1 MTNQFNAK
9 VFSFMAGIILSFM
22 LQPVAWGQSSADYSA
37 LPISSAES
45 APPLVMLLLASDQGL
60 WRAAYDDYSDIDGDG
75 NLDTGYDNSIDYRGY
90 FDSDSC
96 YDYDLISGRF
106 EPQSAASNHQ
116 CSGSWSGNFLNWATM
131 TRMDLLRMALYGGKR
146 SDDPTTPAAG
156 NVVLERALIPDDGH
170 AFAKVV
176 SGPEL
181 SLYTPFT
188 YNALALPAITVCNA
202 TFRATGLFDGV
213 TLSKD
218 VNTSSYPPKM
228 RIGNGSFPDWAS
240 TNGSQCAW
248 GGSDGPSFLFQNL
261 GENTVRVEACV
272 AGVNSDNSD
281 LCRTYDNGN
290 VKPVGQ
296 LQRYGE
302 TGQMRFG
309 LMTRSWSKHRAG
321 GVLRKHISFL
331 LNNSDSLL
339 DEIDANTG
347 VFINQGAQPAPNS
360 DDAYPGIVA
369 TLDRFRISQWDF
381 KNDRYDDCRSSGIRK
396 SEYESELAGSA
407 KECRDWGNPLSEM
420 LMESL
425 RYFSG
430 QGAPSLIF
438 NADDDSYIDG
448 LPQLGWSDPMAV
460 DEYCATC
467 ANVILSF
474 TSNDFDGDDNAL
486 TSGVT
491 GLSSAVTATASL
503 AATEGISGSYLV
515 GNNGVVGDGECNAQT
530 VNASALGSAN
540 GQCDENPNH
549 EGGWQM
555 AGLAYHA
562 ATTDLRNDRE
572 LEQTVKTYAVD
583 AATDRPTY
591 VVPTSAGIS
600 NRLTFTPSCLAGTG
614 ISERQCSLLR
624 VEVQSPLTASGGS
637 LHVYWDDSA
646 WGSDFD
652 VDAVQQ
658 LEYCVGSACTPAISN
673 NQIQFRSDVVRVNSA
688 SAMDFGYVLSGT
700 TSDGSK
706 RNLTVTAGQN
716 PSSLGDA
723 PAEITETWTAS
734 AASAITPLPEPLS
747 LAAKYGNF
755 QDFDL
760 DGTPATSGDASDNT
774 EWDTRDQL
782 GNSLP
787 DGDGIPD
794 AFFKL
799 ESPKDLEAHIAQSL
813 ARIETDVNESK
824 TGNVVLSQS
833 TTFDKLVYQS
843 YYYAQFQTF
852 DESSNLDDSVDWVGG
867 LHALFLDSD
876 GNLRE
881 DNGIAGTLEAMTI
894 DYAVRIFRNGDGEL
908 RFQRFSQLSPSEVPV
923 GSDQPFE
930 DLSTVWNARDELAS
944 ISNVADQRE
953 YTEDASTG
961 RYLFTWIDRDADGV
975 VDDTSDSSTDEVIEL
990 TAERFPSAAAS
1001 PPAEDVNNFRYL
1013 GVTDDT
1019 QGEKIVSWV
1028 RGEEVTGLRSRSID
1042 YDGDA
1047 ADEIWRLGDLVNSKP
1062 LLVQGAVAD
1071 YDSRYSDDTYRAF
1084 RQKYE
1089 DRRQVLYVGGN
1100 DGLIHAFNA
1109 GKFSASSQSLSGD
1122 GHALGA
1128 ELWAYAP
1135 MNLLP
1140 HLQWQTELDYPH
1152 VFYVDG
1158 SPRAY
1163 DVNIFTPDD
1172 THPNGWGTILVVGM
1186 RLGGGDFAL
1195 DTDGDLSNDM
1205 TMRSAYVI
1213 LDITD
1218 PEQPPELIAEITDP
1232 GLGLTLSRPALVKRR
1247 QATASSFR
1255 STASNE
1261 WLLVFG
1267 SGPDTLSSATS
1278 NQTSSWYAFD
1288 LVARDWVSV
1297 NSALQS
1303 AMSDTDRFFGDP
1315 AVIDWD
1321 NDFIDDM
1328 VYVGANGGT
1337 VEAPIGEVKRVVLS
1351 NSSNLGFATTATAA
1365 TLVDVEKPVL
1375 SAPKLL
1381 IDQASGGRWALF
1393 GSGRYLVPD
1402 DKTTLAPQAYY
1413 GIREPTNSSGFTLGT
1428 VDPSDI
1434 EEVGEI
1440 ETFPDSTIRNSDGT
1454 AVIIDTNVVETFG
1467 ELISVLRGK
1476 GGWRIDFAVP
1486 AGKSAER
1493 NFTDT
1498 VLFGNVALF
1507 TTFQPDGAACDAD
1520 GTGRLYGLHAFTG
1533 VAPPFSPLGTEN
1545 NDFLQTVATKTI
1557 ELGDGIPAAP
1567 EVFRTDTGKAM
1578 VMVQTSTGDM
1588 ISTQLNDAPVPTGR
1602 QSWREIP
1609 VDESLF
1615 D

>member
-1 MTNQFNAK
+1 MIMQSN
-9 VFSFMAGIILSFM
+9 SR
-22 LQPVAWGQSSADYSA
+22 AWGFVAGCLLLCLPSSVWAQNSAEYSA

-45 APPLVMLLLASDQGL
+45 APPLVMLLLASDHEL

-75 NLDTGYDNSIDYRGY
+75 NVDSAYDNSIDYLGY

-96 YDYDLISGRF
+96 YDYDLVNGRF
-106 EPQSAASNHQ
+106 EPQGAASNHQ
-116 CSGSWSGNFLNWATM
+116 CSNSWSGNFLNWATM

-146 SDDPTTPAAG
+146 SDDPATPAAG

-170 AFAKVV
+170 AFAKVLAG
-176 SGPEL
+176 SDL
-181 SLYTPFT
+181 NLYTPFNF
-188 YNALALPAITVCNA
+188 NAFTLPAITICNA
-202 TFRATGLFDGV
+202 TFRVTGLFDGV
-213 TLSKD
+213 TLSRD
-218 VNTSSYPPKM
+218 VDTASYPPRM

-240 TNGSQCAW
+240 TDGSQCAW

-272 AGVNSDNSD
+272 DGINADNSAR
-281 LCRTYDNGN
+281 CRTYDNGN
-290 VKPVGQ
+290 HKPIGQ

-331 LNNSDSLL
+331 LNNSDALL
-339 DEIDANTG
+339 DEVDTSTG
-347 VFINQGAQPAPNS
+347 MFINQGNQPAPNAS
-360 DDAYPGIVA
+360 DVYPGIVT
-369 TLDRFRISQWDF
+369 TLNRFRISQFDY
-381 KNDRYDDCRSSGIRK
+381 KNDRYDDCQSSGIRK
-396 SEYESELAGSA
+396 SEYESELAGSD

-430 QGAPSLIF
+430 QTTPSLIF
-438 NADDDSYIDG
+438 DADDDSYIDG
-448 LPQLGWSDPMAV
+448 LPQQAWSDPMAI
-460 DEYCATC
+460 DEYCASC

-474 TSNDFDGDDNAL
+474 ASNDFDGDDNAL
-486 TSGVT
+486 VSGVT
-491 GLSSAVTATASL
+491 GLSTAAAATNAL
-503 AATEGISGSYLV
+503 AAVEGISGSYLV

-530 VNASALGSAN
+530 VSASALGAAN

-562 ATTDLRNDRE
+562 ATTDLRSDRE

-583 AATDRPTY
+583 ASAELPTY
-591 VVPTSAGIS
+591 LLPTSAGIPG
-600 NRLTFTPSCLAGTG
+600 RLSFTPSCLAGTG
-614 ISERQCSLLR
+614 VNERQCSLLR
-624 VEVQSPLTASGGS
+624 VEVQSALTASSGS
-637 LHVYWDDSA
+637 LHIYWDDSA

-658 LEYCVGSACTPAISN
+658 LTYCVGSACTPAIN
-673 NQIQFRSDVVRVNSA
+673 NDQIQFRSDVVRVNSS
-688 SAMDFGYVLSGT
+688 SAMDFGYVVSGT
-700 TSDGSK
+700 TSDGAK
-706 RNLTVTAGQN
+706 RNLNVSAGQN

-734 AASAITPLPEPLS
+734 TASAITPLPEPLS

-755 QDFDL
+755 QDYDL
-760 DGTPATSGDASDNT
+760 DGTPATSGDAGDNT
-774 EWDTRDQL
+774 EWDTRDQS
-782 GNSLP
+782 GNSVSG
-787 DGDGIPD
+787 GDGIPD
-794 AFFKL
+794 ALFKL
-799 ESPKDLEAHIAQSL
+799 NGPQDLEAQIAQSL
-813 ARIETDVNESK
+813 ARIETDVNQSK
-824 TGNVVLSQS
+824 TGNVVLAQS
-833 TTFDKLVYQS
+833 TSFGKLVYQS
-843 YYYAQFQTF
+843 YYYAQYQTL
-852 DESSNLDDSVDWVGG
+852 DESNNLDDSVDWVGG

-894 DYAVRIFRNGDGEL
+894 DYAVRIFRNGDGDL
-908 RFQRFSQLSPSEVPV
+908 RFQRYSQLSPSEVPV
-923 GSDQPFE
+923 GSDQPFK
-930 DLSTVWNARDELAS
+930 DLGTVWNARDQLSA
-944 ISNVADQRE
+944 ISDVTDQRD
-953 YTEDASTG
+953 YTDNANTG
-961 RYLFTWIDRDADGV
+961 RYIFTWLDRDGDGA
-975 VDDTSDSSTDEVIEL
+975 VDESADSSTDEVIEL
-990 TAERFPSAAAS
+990 TADRFPSAASS
-1001 PPAEDVNNFRYL
+1001 PPSEDINNFRYL

-1019 QGEKIVSWV
+1019 QGEKIVNWV
-1028 RGEEVTGLRSRSID
+1028 RGDEVSGMRSRSID
-1042 YDGDA
+1042 YDDDGS
-1047 ADEIWRLGDLVNSKP
+1047 DEIWRLGDLVNSKP
-1062 LLVQGAVAD
+1062 LVVQGAVAD
-1071 YDSRYSDDTYRAF
+1071 YDSRYLDDTYRAF

-1089 DRRQVLYVGGN
+1089 DRRKVLYVGGN

-1109 GKFSASSQSLSGD
+1109 GRFDASTQTLSGD

-1186 RLGGGDFAL
+1186 RLGGGEFAV
-1195 DTDGDLSNDM
+1195 DTDGDLSADR
-1205 TMRSAYVI
+1205 TMRSAYII

-1218 PEQPPELIAEITDP
+1218 PEQAPTLIAEISDP

-1255 STASNE
+1255 NTSSNE

-1267 SGPDTLSSATS
+1267 SGPNTLASASSSQSSA
-1278 NQTSSWYAFD
+1278 WYAYD

-1297 NSALQS
+1297 NSGLQS
-1303 AMSDTDRFFGDP
+1303 AMSDSDRFYGDP
-1315 AVIDWD
+1315 AAIDWN

-1337 VEAPIGEVKRVVLS
+1337 VEAPVGEVKRVVLS
-1351 NSSNLGFATTATAA
+1351 NSTNLGLATTASAA

-1381 IDQASGGRWALF
+1381 IDQGSGGRWALF
-1393 GSGRYLVPD
+1393 GTGRYLVPD

-1428 VDPSDI
+1428 VDTSDI
-1434 EEVGEI
+1434 EDVGEI
-1440 ETFPDSTIRNSDGT
+1440 QTFPDSTIRNSDGT
-1454 AVIIDTNVVETFG
+1454 AVTIDSSVIETFG
-1467 ELISVLRGK
+1467 ELISVLRSK

-1486 AGKSAER
+1486 AGNSAER

-1533 VAPPFSPLGTEN
+1533 VAPPFAPLGTETN
-1545 NDFLQTVATKTI
+1545 AFLQTVSTKTI
-1557 ELGDGIPAAP
+1557 ELGDGIPGAP
-1567 EVFRTDTGKAM
+1567 EVFRTDTGKPV
-1578 VMVQTSTGDM
+1578 VMVQTTTGDM
-1588 ISTQLNDAPVPTGR
+1588 ISTQLSDAPVPTGR

-1609 VDESLF
+1609 VDDSLF
-1615 D
+1615 